1 MACALQHI
9 PGNRPNPAWAEEQ
22 MNGALRLTCLLAA
35 ALVASCGGE
44 TKDDISQAESRL
56 TAFQSCEELE
66 TYIED
71 TAIREMEEMLDG
83 QGGWGWFGGPVR
95 AEADASA
102 PTAGSTPNQASAPDH
117 SETNTQ
123 VAGVDEADFVK
134 TDGNRVFYLVGS
146 RLFVIKSWPAE
157 QTAIES
163 ETQIEGYPQE
173 MFLAG
178 TRLVVFS
185 TVPRAYDPSLGTTGI
200 SPDYWYGYWYW
211 NASAV
216 KVSVFDVSTN
226 TPAPLRAWYLH
237 GQYASSRRI
246 GSSVRL
252 LLSADLQRP
261 EYVWPEYNERG
272 ILDSSKNAAKAEN
285 ARRIR
290 ARSLDEWLPNS
301 YATESGHSVAVPRN
315 CTGYHRPTAPTRLG
329 LVTVATLN
337 LANAGAAADM
347 TAVIA
352 QSGEVYSSH
361 EALYI
366 ATSDWWSRSTSSYQP
381 RTHLHKFSLASP
393 DRALYVASGS
403 VPGYIVDQ
411 FSLDEHQGHLRVAT
425 TNWIDNGMF
434 DQSTTVNR
442 VFVLGEAS
450 GSLQIVGQTPG
461 IAPGER
467 IYSSRFSGEKG
478 FVVTYRQID
487 PLFTLDLSDPT
498 NPRVLGELHIPGFST
513 YIHLLDAEHLLT
525 IGNDTTATG
534 TGETRNGVALQI
546 FDVSDMANPRLTAK
560 QVIGTRS
567 GYSQALWDHK
577 AFNYFAKTGM
587 LAIPFTDWNE
597 SATGGDY
604 WSYFT
609 STLKVFHVD
618 AAGGVAPM
626 GEVSHADFYQQ
637 QNQHDW
643 YWWYGPDIRRS
654 VQIEGFVYS
663 FSYAGVKVNRVADL
677 SPVVAVPMPRENLT
691 QN

>member
-1 MACALQHI
+1 
-9 PGNRPNPAWAEEQ
+9 

-35 ALVASCGGE
+35 ALLASCGGE
-44 TKDDISQAESRL
+44 SKDDISQTESRL

-66 TYIED
+66 AYIED

-83 QGGWGWFGGPVR
+83 QGGWGWFGGPGR
-95 AEADASA
+95 AEDNATAPSA
-102 PTAGSTPNQASAPDH
+102 GNAPGQSSRPDH

-178 TRLVVFS
+178 NQLVIFS
-185 TVPRAYDPSLGTTGI
+185 SVPRAYDPSLGIPGI
-200 SPDYWYGYWYW
+200 SADYWYAYWYW

-226 TPAPLRAWYLH
+226 TPEPLRAWYLH
-237 GQYASSRRI
+237 GHYSSSRRI

-252 LLSADLQRP
+252 VLSADIQRP
-261 EYVWPEYNERG
+261 EYLWPAYDERG
-272 ILDSSKNAAKAEN
+272 FLIDSAKDAAKAEN

-290 ARSLDEWLPNS
+290 ARTLDEWLPSS

-315 CTGYHRPTAPTRLG
+315 CTAYHRPTAPTRLG

-337 LANAGAAADM
+337 LANSGAAADM

-352 QSGEVYSSH
+352 QSGEVYASQ

-366 ATSDWWSRSTSSYQP
+366 ATSDWWSSWTSSYEP

-411 FSLDEHQGHLRVAT
+411 FSLDEHQGYLRVAT
-425 TNWIDNGMF
+425 TTWVDNGPF
-434 DQSTTVNR
+434 DPSTTVNG
-442 VFVLGEAS
+442 VFVLGEAE
-450 GSLQIVGQTPG
+450 GTLQIVGRTPA
-461 IAPGER
+461 IAEGER
-467 IYSSRFSGEKG
+467 IFSSRFSGEKG

-487 PLFTLDLSDPT
+487 PLFTLDLADPT
-498 NPRVLGELHIPGFST
+498 NPRVVGELHIPGFST

-525 IGNDTTATG
+525 IGNDTTATA

-560 QVIGTRS
+560 QVIGTQS
-567 GYSQALWDHK
+567 GYSEALWDHK

-597 SATGGDY
+597 SARGEAY

-618 AAGGVAPM
+618 AAGAVTPV

-637 QNQHDW
+637 RSQNDW
-643 YWWYGPDIRRS
+643 YWWYGPNIRRS

-677 SPVVAVPMPRENLT
+677 SAVAAVAMPPENLT